1 MEQQKTIGF
10 LLYGGVLLWFGLYSE
25 QKPYMEKLQKSYKV
39 KKMSLK
45 PTIYRAS
52 RLGYYWVGVIELDEI

>member
-25 QKPYMEKLQKSYKV
+25 QKPYMKKLQKSYKV
-39 KKMSLK
+39 KKENSK
-45 PTIYRAS
+45 
-52 RLGYYWVGVIELDEI
+52 ELLEKYKK

>member
-25 QKPYMEKLQKSYKV
+25 QKHYMKKLQKSYKV

-45 PTIYRAS
+45 TNIYKGFK
-52 RLGYYWVGVIELDEI
+52 LGYY